1 MGQGRRRARED
12 AELARGKGGRMADH
26 AGQPVRGLG
35 GSMQVLLLGGMCL
48 LLQQIPIRY
57 RIDFFGELADASLI
71 HLHTGLLL
79 AIAMLVRDARVVAG
93 CFVLTF
99 AGWTLRQLYLFDDGQ
114 PSWTLAWGAASYLF
128 QYGWTR
134 LCARWMGWP
143 RMAGTGVQRGDL
155 MRFAAIGLLVYP
167 IVIALLG
174 FSIALVNTPAVAVSA
189 AFQMF
194 FAKQFGVAVVTLPL
208 VIGWQERTLPAAR
221 STIGRH
227 WMWPVVLG
235 LGLAISLWAA
245 VQVRQSFG
253 GVSLPSAPVLMDYRF
268 ALLLVL
274 AWCMLRLP
282 PRWAMLSLS
291 LTLLLLVGMVAG
303 TAEYAN
309 TPVGFFNL
317 LHIAAEMNIL
327 LLAMLYLWLTNRD
340 RSALAE
346 QLSEETLRDQ
356 VTGLPNLK
364 ALRGRMERPLPRTE
378 LGYLLLDQTDTL
390 VAGFGLDTQA
400 QAMNATA
407 RRVDDLVE
415 AYYVGTG
422 QFALLPRPGRDAD
435 LWERVMARVEHA
447 EIDVDGEPIRLLP
460 YLGVAAFNGAH
471 ASVIDRA
478 VLAASHLAFEARQH
492 GELRPRYSDIGDT
505 QLRRTHRRQL
515 HDATEALASL
525 RSERVVLYFQ
535 PIRDLVE
542 DMQGEPR
549 PLAGEVLCRLIDE
562 RGDIMSPAR
571 FMAPL
576 EAAGRG
582 AELDLAV
589 MRALFRLLR
598 KTPAALPHCRE
609 IAINLTGQS
618 LASMSFQVELRT
630 LLAGSPLPM
639 HALCFEVT
647 ETAAISNTAAASHLL
662 ADLRALGCHI
672 AIDDF
677 GTGMQSFARLREL
690 PVDVIKIDG
699 SFVRNVAQLGKDYAV
714 VQASVAVAKA
724 FGAVTVAEFVED
736 EDTEYCLRRLGVHR
750 VQGYLYGAPRPLADV
765 LAETAAEA
773 AASRE

>member
-1 MGQGRRRARED
+1 
-12 AELARGKGGRMADH
+12 
-26 AGQPVRGLG
+26 
-35 GSMQVLLLGGMCL
+35 MQVLLLGGMCL

-99 AGWTLRQLYLFDDGQ
+99 AGWTLRQLYLFDDGR
-114 PSWTLAWGAASYLF
+114 PSWTLAWGAGSYALQF
-128 QYGWTR
+128 GWTL

-143 RMAGTGVQRGDL
+143 RRPGAGVQRGDL
-155 MRFAAIGLLVYP
+155 MRFAAIGLLLYP
-167 IVIALLG
+167 TVIALLG
-174 FSIALVNTPAVAVSA
+174 FSIALVNTPAVALST

-208 VIGWQERTLPAAR
+208 VIGWQERILPAPR
-221 STIGRH
+221 STIGKH
-227 WMWPVVLG
+227 WLWPVVLG
-235 LGLAISLWAA
+235 VGLAISLWAA

-253 GVSLPSAPVLMDYRF
+253 SASLPSAPVLMDYRF

-291 LTLLLLVGMVAG
+291 LTLLLLIGMVAG

-309 TPVGFFNL
+309 TSVGFFNL

>member
-1 MGQGRRRARED
+1 MGQARRHARRVD
-12 AELARGKGGRMADH
+12 ADLARGKGGRMADH

-35 GSMQVLLLGGMCL
+35 GSMQVLLLGGLCL

-57 RIDFFGELADASLI
+57 RIDFFGEIADASLI

-93 CFVLTF
+93 CFALTLT
-99 AGWTLRQLYLFDDGQ
+99 GWTLRQFYLFDDGR
-114 PSWTLAWGAASYLF
+114 PTWTLAWGAGSYLL
-128 QYGWTR
+128 QYAWTL

-143 RMAGTGVQRGDL
+143 RAPGTGVQRGDL
-155 MRFAAIGLLVYP
+155 VRFAAIGLLVYP
-167 IVIALLG
+167 TITALLG
-174 FSIALVNTPAVAVSA
+174 LSIALVNTPAVAVSA

-208 VIGWQERTLPAAR
+208 VIGWQERALPPSRAKVGA
-221 STIGRH
+221 H
-227 WMWPVVLG
+227 WLWPVMLG

-253 GVSLPSAPVLMDYRF
+253 ASLPSAPVLMDYRF

-274 AWCMLRLP
+274 AWCMLRLS

-364 ALRGRMERPLPRTE
+364 ALRERVERPLPRTE

-400 QAMNATA
+400 QAMHASA
-407 RRVDDLVE
+407 RRLDDLVE
-415 AYYVGTG
+415 TYYVGTG
-422 QFALLPRPGRDAD
+422 QFALLPRAGRDAD

-447 EIDVDGEPIRLLP
+447 EIDVGGEPIRLLP
-460 YLGVAAFNGAH
+460 YLGVAAFNGTH
-471 ASVIDRA
+471 ASVIDGA

-542 DMQGEPR
+542 DMHGEPR

-598 KTPAALPHCRE
+598 KSPAALPHCRE
-609 IAINLTGQS
+609 ISINLTGQS

-639 HALCFEVT
+639 SALCFEVT

-773 AASRE
+773 AASRD

>member
-1 MGQGRRRARED
+1 
-12 AELARGKGGRMADH
+12 MADD

-35 GSMQVLLLGGMCL
+35 GGMQVLLLGGVCL
-48 LLQQIPIRY
+48 LLQQIAVRY
-57 RIDFFGELADASLI
+57 RIDFFGEVADASLI

-79 AIAMLVRDARVVAG
+79 AIAMLVRDGRVVAG
-93 CFVLTF
+93 CFALAC
-99 AGWTLRQLYLFDDGQ
+99 AGWALRQFYLFDGGKAT
-114 PSWTLAWGAASYLF
+114 WTLAWGVAGYLL
-128 QYGWTR
+128 QYGWTL
-134 LCARWMGWP
+134 LCVHWMGWP
-143 RMAGTGVQRGDL
+143 RRHGTRVQRSDL
-155 MRFAAIGLLVYP
+155 MRFAAIGLLLYP
-167 IVIALLG
+167 LI
-174 FSIALVNTPAVAVSA
+174 VAVLGLSNLLVSSPGGALSA

-208 VIGWQERTLPAAR
+208 VIGWLEWSEPAPR
-221 STIGRH
+221 SDTANH
-227 WMWPVVLG
+227 WLWPVALG
-235 LGLAISLWAA
+235 LGLAVSLWAA
-245 VQVRQSFG
+245 MKVRQAFYGFAFLSG
-253 GVSLPSAPVLMDYRF
+253 PVLMDYRF

-274 AWCMLRLP
+274 AWCMLRLR

-309 TPVGFFNL
+309 TSVGFLNL
-317 LHIAAEMNIL
+317 LHIAVEMNIL

-364 ALRGRMERPLPRTE
+364 AMRERMDRPLPRRE

-407 RRVDDLVE
+407 RRLEDLVE
-415 AYYVGTG
+415 TYYVGTG

-460 YLGVAAFNGAH
+460 YLGVAAFNGTH
-471 ASVIDRA
+471 PSMIDGA

-492 GELRPRYSDIGDT
+492 GELRPRYSDVGDT
-505 QLRRTHRRQL
+505 QVRRTHRRQL

-525 RSERVVLYFQ
+525 RSERVALYFQ
-535 PIRDLVE
+535 PIRELVP
-542 DMQGEPR
+542 DMRDEPR
-549 PLAGEVLCRLIDE
+549 SLAGEVLCRLVDE
-562 RGDIMSPAR
+562 KGEIMSPAR

-589 MRALFRLLR
+589 VRALFRLLR
-598 KTPAALPHCRE
+598 KNPGALPYCRE

-639 HALCFEVT
+639 SALCFEVT

-662 ADLRALGCHI
+662 TDLQALGCHI

-724 FGAVTVAEFVED
+724 FGATTVAEFVED
-736 EDTEYCLRRLGVHR
+736 EDTEFCLRRLGVHR

>member
-1 MGQGRRRARED
+1 
-12 AELARGKGGRMADH
+12 MADE

-35 GSMQVLLLGGMCL
+35 GSMQVLLLGGACL
-48 LLQQIPIRY
+48 LLQQFAVRY
-57 RIDFFGELADASLI
+57 RIDFFGDIADASLI

-79 AIAMLVRDARVVAG
+79 AVAMLVRDRRVVAG
-93 CFVLTF
+93 CFLVTF
-99 AGWTLRQLYLFDDGQ
+99 VGWTLRQVYLFDGGQ
-114 PSWTLAWGAASYLF
+114 PTRTLAWGAASYLL
-128 QYGWTR
+128 QYAWTV
-134 LCARWMGWP
+134 LCVHWMGWP
-143 RMAGTGVQRGDL
+143 RRNIARVQRSDL
-155 MRFAAIGLLVYP
+155 MRFAAIGLLLYP
-167 IVIALLG
+167 
-174 FSIALVNTPAVAVSA
+174 LVNAVLGLSNLLVSSPGEALSA

-208 VIGWQERTLPAAR
+208 VIGWQERAAPAPGTDTA
-221 STIGRH
+221 RH
-227 WMWPVVLG
+227 WLWPVALG
-235 LGLAISLWAA
+235 LGLAVSLWAA
-245 VQVRQSFG
+245 VQVRQAFNGLSVLLTG
-253 GVSLPSAPVLMDYRF
+253 PVLMDYRF
-268 ALLLVL
+268 ALLVVL
-274 AWCMLRLP
+274 AWCMLRLR

-309 TPVGFFNL
+309 TTVGFFNL

-327 LLAMLYLWLTNRD
+327 LLAMLYLWLANRD

-364 ALRGRMERPLPRTE
+364 ALRGRMERPLSRTE

-400 QAMNATA
+400 QAMHATA
-407 RRVDDLVE
+407 RRLEDLVE

-435 LWERVMARVEHA
+435 LWERVMARIEHA
-447 EIDVDGEPIRLLP
+447 EIDVGGEPIRLLP

-471 ASVIDRA
+471 ASVIDGA

-505 QLRRTHRRQL
+505 QVRRTHRRQL

-542 DMQGEPR
+542 DMQGETR

-598 KTPAALPHCRE
+598 KSPGALPHCRE
-609 IAINLTGQS
+609 ISINLTGQS

-639 HALCFEVT
+639 SALCFEVT

-724 FGAVTVAEFVED
+724 FGATTVAEFVED
-736 EDTEYCLRRLGVHR
+736 EDTEFCLRRLGVHR
-750 VQGYLYGAPRPLADV
+750 VQGYLYGAPRPLAEV
-765 LAETAAEA
+765 LAEVAVEAPAA
-773 AASRE
+773 RD

>member
-1 MGQGRRRARED
+1 
-12 AELARGKGGRMADH
+12 MADH
-26 AGQPVRGLG
+26 PAQPVRGLG
-35 GSMQVLLLGGMCL
+35 GSTRVLLLAGACL
-48 LLQQIPIRY
+48 LLQQVSIGY
-57 RIDFFGELADASLI
+57 RIDFFGDIAQASLI
-71 HLHTGLLL
+71 HLHIGLLL
-79 AIAMLVRDARVVAG
+79 AIAMLFRDGRVLAV
-93 CFVLTF
+93 CFAVTF
-99 AGWTLRQLYLFDDGQ
+99 AGWVLRQMYLFDGGR
-114 PSWTLAWGAASYLF
+114 PTWTLAWGAGSYLL
-128 QYGWTR
+128 QYLLTV

-143 RMAGTGVQRGDL
+143 RRQPARVQRGDL
-155 MRFAAIGLLVYP
+155 VRFAAIGLLLYP
-167 IVIALLG
+167 LLMALTG
-174 FSIALVNTPAVAVSA
+174 IGNVLVSSPAHAFSA

-194 FAKQFGVAVVTLPL
+194 FAKQFGVAVLTLPL
-208 VIGWQERTLPAAR
+208 VIGWQERTRPVPPTGA
-221 STIGRH
+221 GRR
-227 WMWPVVLG
+227 WVWPVALAVG
-235 LGLAISLWAA
+235 LGVSLWAT
-245 VQVRQSFG
+245 VQVRQAFTG
-253 GVSLPSAPVLMDYRF
+253 DPVTPAPVLMDYRF
-268 ALLLVL
+268 ALLVVL
-274 AWCMLRLP
+274 AWCMLRLR

-309 TPVGFFNL
+309 TAVGFVNL
-317 LHIAAEMNIL
+317 LHIAVEMNIL
-327 LLAMLYLWLTNRD
+327 LLAMLYLWLTSRD
-340 RSALAE
+340 RSELAE
-346 QLSEETLRDQ
+346 QLSGETLRDQ

-364 ALRGRMERPLPRTE
+364 ALRERVERPLPRRE

-407 RRVDDLVE
+407 RRLDDLVE
-415 AYYVGTG
+415 TYYVGTG
-422 QFALLPRPGRDAD
+422 QFALLARPGRDAD

-447 EIDVDGEPIRLLP
+447 EIDVDGESIRLLP
-460 YLGVAAFNGAH
+460 YLGVAAFKGAQ
-471 ASVIDRA
+471 ASVIDGA

-525 RSERVVLYFQ
+525 RNERVALYFQ
-535 PIRDLVE
+535 PIRELTP
-542 DMQGEPR
+542 DMQAVPR
-549 PLAGEVLCRLIDE
+549 AITGEVLCRLLDE
-562 RGDIMSPAR
+562 KGDIMSPAR

-589 MRALFRLLR
+589 VRALFRLLR
-598 KTPAALPHCRE
+598 KSPGALPHCRE

-639 HALCFEVT
+639 SALCFEVT

-662 ADLRALGCHI
+662 ADLQALGCQI

-724 FGAVTVAEFVED
+724 FGAITVAEFVED

-765 LAETAAEA
+765 LAETAAAEA
-773 AASRE
+773 AATRDIT

>member
-1 MGQGRRRARED
+1 
-12 AELARGKGGRMADH
+12 MADH
-26 AGQPVRGLG
+26 PAQPVRGLS
-35 GSMQVLLLGGMCL
+35 GSMQVLLLGIACL
-48 LLQQIPIRY
+48 LLQQVTIHY
-57 RIDFFGELADASLI
+57 RIDFFGYVSDASLI

-79 AIAMLVRDARVVAG
+79 AIAMLVRDARVVAA
-93 CFVLTF
+93 CFLLAF
-99 AGWTLRQLYLFDDGQ
+99 IGWALRQIYLHDDGRFT
-114 PSWTLAWGAASYLF
+114 WTLAWGGGSYLLY
-128 QYGWTR
+128 YGWT
-134 LCARWMGWP
+134 LMCVRWMGWP
-143 RMAGTGVQRGDL
+143 RRRESRLQRADL
-155 MRFAAIGLLVYP
+155 LRFALIGLLLHPLVL
-167 IVIALLG
+167 ALM
-174 FSIALVNTPAVAVSA
+174 AVSNMLLA
-189 AFQMF
+189 PPVQVLSSVFQMF
-194 FAKQFGVAVVTLPL
+194 FAKQFGVAVLTLPL
-208 VIGWQERTLPAAR
+208 VIGWQERVRLPHLAERA
-221 STIGRH
+221 RH
-227 WMWPVVLG
+227 WAWPLGLALLG
-235 LGLAISLWAA
+235 LGLSLWAG
-245 VQVRQSFG
+245 VTVRRAFTPG
-253 GVSLPSAPVLMDYRF
+253 GEAAGPVLMDYRF
-268 ALLLVL
+268 VVLVVL
-274 AWCMLRLP
+274 AWSMLRLA

-291 LTLLLLVGMVAG
+291 LTLLLLVSMVAG

-309 TPVGFFNL
+309 TTVGLVNL
-317 LHIAAEMNIL
+317 LHIAAEMNIV
-327 LLAMLYLWLTNRD
+327 LLAMLYLWLSNRD
-340 RSALAE
+340 RVELAE
-346 QLSEETLRDQ
+346 QLSGETLRDQ

-364 ALRGRMERPLPRTE
+364 ALRERVERPLPRRE

-407 RRVDDLVE
+407 RRLEDLVE
-415 AYYVGTG
+415 TYYVGTG
-422 QFALLPRPGRDAD
+422 QFALLARPGRDAD

-447 EIDVDGEPIRLLP
+447 EIDVDGESIRLLP
-460 YLGVAAFNGAH
+460 YLGVAAFKGAQ
-471 ASVIDRA
+471 ASVIDGA

-525 RSERVVLYFQ
+525 RNERVALYFQ
-535 PIRDLVE
+535 PIRDLTP
-542 DMQGEPR
+542 DMQPAPR
-549 PLAGEVLCRLIDE
+549 AITGEVLCRLLDE
-562 RGDIMSPAR
+562 KGEIMSPAR

-589 MRALFRLLR
+589 VRALFRLLR
-598 KTPAALPHCRE
+598 KSPGALPHCRE

-639 HALCFEVT
+639 SALCFEVT

-662 ADLRALGCHI
+662 ADLQALGCQI

-724 FGAVTVAEFVED
+724 FGAITVAEFVED

-765 LAETAAEA
+765 LAETAAAEA
-773 AASRE
+773 AATRDIT

>member
-1 MGQGRRRARED
+1 
-12 AELARGKGGRMADH
+12 MADH

-35 GSMQVLLLGGMCL
+35 GSMQVLVLGGLCL
-48 LLQQIPIRY
+48 LLQQVPIRY
-57 RIDFFGELADASLI
+57 RIDFFGEIADASLI

-79 AIAMLVRDARVVAG
+79 AIAMLVRDRRVVAG
-93 CFVLTF
+93 CFALTF
-99 AGWTLRQLYLFDDGQ
+99 VGWTLRQLYLFDDGQ
-114 PSWTLAWGAASYLF
+114 PTWMLAWGAATYLLQF
-128 QYGWTR
+128 AWT
-134 LCARWMGWP
+134 LACARWMGWP
-143 RMAGTGVQRGDL
+143 RNTGARLQRGDL
-155 MRFAAIGLLVYP
+155 VRFAAIGLLLFPLVM
-167 IVIALLG
+167 ALLG
-174 FSIALVNTPAVAVSA
+174 LSIVLVSSPADALSA

-194 FAKQFGVAVVTLPL
+194 FAKQFGVVVVTLPL
-208 VIGWQERTLPAAR
+208 VIGWLERSEPTPR
-221 STIGRH
+221 TGTGTH
-227 WMWPVVLG
+227 WLWPLTLG

-245 VQVRQSFG
+245 VQVRHAFNGFATLLSG
-253 GVSLPSAPVLMDYRF
+253 PVLMDYRF
-268 ALLLVL
+268 AVLVVL
-274 AWCMLRLP
+274 AWCMLRLS

-317 LHIAAEMNIL
+317 LHIAVEMNIL

-346 QLSEETLRDQ
+346 QLSEETQSDQ

-364 ALRGRMERPLPRTE
+364 ALRERTGRPLPRAE

-407 RRVDDLVE
+407 RRLEDLVE
-415 AYYVGTG
+415 TYYVGTG

-447 EIDVDGEPIRLLP
+447 EIDVGGEPIRLLP
-460 YLGVAAFNGAH
+460 YLGVAAFSGTH
-471 ASVIDRA
+471 ASVIDGA

-492 GELRPRYSDIGDT
+492 GELRPRYSEVGDT
-505 QLRRTHRRQL
+505 QVRRTHRRQL

-525 RSERVVLYFQ
+525 RSERVALYFQ
-535 PIRDLVE
+535 PIRDLTA
-542 DMQGEPR
+542 DMGASAEPR
-549 PLAGEVLCRLIDE
+549 MLAGEVLCRLIDE
-562 RGDIMSPAR
+562 RGEIMSPER

-598 KTPAALPHCRE
+598 KSPGALPYCRE

-639 HALCFEVT
+639 SALCFEVT

-662 ADLRALGCHI
+662 TDLRALGCHI

-724 FGAVTVAEFVED
+724 FGATTVAEFVED
-736 EDTEYCLRRLGVHR
+736 EDTEFCLRRLGVHR
-750 VQGYLYGAPRPLADV
+750 VQGYLYGAPRPLAEV
-765 LAETAAEA
+765 LADVAAEA
-773 AASRE
+773 QAARD

>member
-1 MGQGRRRARED
+1 
-12 AELARGKGGRMADH
+12 MADH

-35 GSMQVLLLGGMCL
+35 GSMLVLLLGGMCL
-48 LLQQIPIRY
+48 LLQQVPIRY
-57 RIDFFGELADASLI
+57 RIDFFGEVADASLI

-79 AIAMLVRDARVVAG
+79 AIAMLVRDRRVVAG
-93 CFVLTF
+93 CFALTF
-99 AGWTLRQLYLFDDGQ
+99 VGWTLRQLYLFDNGQ
-114 PSWTLAWGAASYLF
+114 PTWMLAWGAATYLLQF
-128 QYGWTR
+128 AWT
-134 LCARWMGWP
+134 LTCARWMGWP
-143 RMAGTGVQRGDL
+143 RAEGARMQRGDL
-155 MRFAAIGLLVYP
+155 VRFAAIGLLMYP
-167 IVIALLG
+167 LVMALLG
-174 FSIALVNTPAVAVSA
+174 LSIVLVSSPADALSA

-194 FAKQFGVAVVTLPL
+194 FAKQFGVAVLTLPL
-208 VIGWQERTLPAAR
+208 VVGWLERNAPTPPGDVG
-221 STIGRH
+221 TH
-227 WMWPVVLG
+227 WLWPIVLG
-235 LGLAISLWAA
+235 LGLAVSLWAA
-245 VQVRQSFG
+245 VQVRHAFSGF
-253 GVSLPSAPVLMDYRF
+253 SALLSGPVLMDYRF
-268 ALLLVL
+268 AVLVVL

-364 ALRGRMERPLPRTE
+364 ALRERMDRPLPRAE

-407 RRVDDLVE
+407 RRLDDLVE
-415 AYYVGTG
+415 TYYVGTG
-422 QFALLPRPGRDAD
+422 QFALLPRPKRDAD

-447 EIDVDGEPIRLLP
+447 EIDVGGEPIRLLP
-460 YLGVAAFNGAH
+460 YLGVAAFNGTH
-471 ASVIDRA
+471 ASVIDGA

-492 GELRPRYSDIGDT
+492 GELRPRYSDVGDT
-505 QLRRTHRRQL
+505 QVRRTHRRQL

-525 RSERVVLYFQ
+525 RSERVALYFQ
-535 PIRDLVE
+535 PIRDLSA
-542 DMQGEPR
+542 DMGAGAEPR
-549 PLAGEVLCRLIDE
+549 PLAGEVLCRLLDE
-562 RGDIMSPAR
+562 RGEIMSPAR

-589 MRALFRLLR
+589 VRALFRQLR
-598 KTPAALPHCRE
+598 KSPGALPHCRE

-639 HALCFEVT
+639 SALCFEVT

-724 FGAVTVAEFVED
+724 FGATTVAEFVED
-736 EDTEYCLRRLGVHR
+736 EDTEFCLRRLGVHR

-765 LAETAAEA
+765 LAEMTTEAPAA
-773 AASRE
+773 RG

>member
-1 MGQGRRRARED
+1 
-12 AELARGKGGRMADH
+12 MADH
-26 AGQPVRGLG
+26 AGRRRRGLG
-35 GSMQVLLLGGMCL
+35 GSMQVLLLGGACL
-48 LLQQIPIRY
+48 LLQQIPVRY
-57 RIDFFGELADASLI
+57 RIDFFGEQADASLI

-79 AIAMLVRDARVVAG
+79 AVAMLVRDRRVVAG
-93 CFVLTF
+93 CFALTF
-99 AGWTLRQLYLFDDGQ
+99 AGWLLRQLYLFDDGQ
-114 PSWTLAWGAASYLF
+114 PTWMLAWGAMSYLIQF
-128 QYGWTR
+128 AWT
-134 LCARWMGWP
+134 LVCVRWMGWP
-143 RMAGTGVQRGDL
+143 RAPGARMQRGDL
-155 MRFAAIGLLVYP
+155 ARFAAIGLLVYP
-167 IVIALLG
+167 LATALLG
-174 FSIALVNTPAVAVSA
+174 FSIALVSTPIDALSA

-194 FAKQFGVAVVTLPL
+194 FAKQFGIVVVTLPL
-208 VIGWQERTLPAAR
+208 VIGWQERASPTPRADLG
-221 STIGRH
+221 TH
-227 WMWPVVLG
+227 WLWPVALG
-235 LGLAISLWAA
+235 LGLAVSLWAG
-245 VQVRQSFG
+245 VQVRHAFTGFSTLSSG
-253 GVSLPSAPVLMDYRF
+253 PVLMDYRF
-268 ALLLVL
+268 AVLVVL

-282 PRWAMLSLS
+282 PRWAMASLAT
-291 LTLLLLVGMVAG
+291 TLLLLIGMVAG

-309 TPVGFFNL
+309 TSVGFFNL
-317 LHIAAEMNIL
+317 LHIAVEMNIL

-346 QLSEETLRDQ
+346 RLSEETLRDQ

-364 ALRGRMERPLPRTE
+364 ALRERMERPLSRAE

-400 QAMNATA
+400 QAMNAAA
-407 RRVDDLVE
+407 RRLDDLVE
-415 AYYVGTG
+415 TYYVGTG

-447 EIDVDGEPIRLLP
+447 EIDVGGEPMRLLP

-471 ASVIDRA
+471 ASVIDGA

-525 RSERVVLYFQ
+525 RSERVALYFQ
-535 PIRDLVE
+535 PIRDLVP
-542 DMQGEPR
+542 DMHAEQR
-549 PLAGEVLCRLIDE
+549 TLSGEVLCRLLDE
-562 RGDIMSPAR
+562 KGEIMSPAR

-589 MRALFRLLR
+589 VRALFRLLR
-598 KTPAALPHCRE
+598 KSPAALPYCQE

-639 HALCFEVT
+639 SALCFEVT

-699 SFVRNVAQLGKDYAV
+699 SFVRNVAQFGKDYAV

-724 FGAVTVAEFVED
+724 FGATTVAEFVED
-736 EDTEYCLRRLGVHR
+736 EDTEFCLRRLGVHR
-750 VQGYLYGAPRPLADV
+750 VQGYLYGAPRPLAEV

-773 AASRE
+773 AAARD

>member
-1 MGQGRRRARED
+1 
-12 AELARGKGGRMADH
+12 MADH

-35 GSMQVLLLGGMCL
+35 ASMQVLVLGGLCL
-48 LLQQIPIRY
+48 LLQQVPIRY
-57 RIDFFGELADASLI
+57 RIDFFGEIADASLI
-71 HLHTGLLL
+71 HLHTGMLL
-79 AIAMLVRDARVVAG
+79 AIAMLVRDRRVVAG
-93 CFVLTF
+93 CFALTF
-99 AGWTLRQLYLFDDGQ
+99 VGWTLRQLYLFDNGQ
-114 PSWTLAWGAASYLF
+114 PTWMLGWGAVTYLLQFAWTLA
-128 QYGWTR
+128 
-134 LCARWMGWP
+134 CVRWMGWP
-143 RMAGTGVQRGDL
+143 RHAGARMQRSDL
-155 MRFAAIGLLVYP
+155 VRFTAIGLLLFPLVM
-167 IVIALLG
+167 ALLG
-174 FSIALVNTPAVAVSA
+174 LSIVLLSSPADALSA

-194 FAKQFGVAVVTLPL
+194 FAKQFGVVVVTLPL
-208 VIGWQERTLPAAR
+208 VIGWLERSERAPR
-221 STIGRH
+221 SGAGTH
-227 WMWPVVLG
+227 WLWPVALG
-235 LGLAISLWAA
+235 VGLAVSLWAG
-245 VQVRQSFG
+245 VQVRHAFNGFTTLLSG
-253 GVSLPSAPVLMDYRF
+253 PVLMDYRF
-268 ALLLVL
+268 AVLVVL

-282 PRWAMLSLS
+282 PRWAMLSLA

-317 LHIAAEMNIL
+317 LHIALEMNIL

-364 ALRGRMERPLPRTE
+364 ALRERTGRPMPRAE

-407 RRVDDLVE
+407 RRLDDLVE
-415 AYYVGTG
+415 TYYVGTG

-447 EIDVDGEPIRLLP
+447 EIDVGGEPIRLLP
-460 YLGVAAFNGAH
+460 YLGVAAFNGTH
-471 ASVIDRA
+471 PSVIDGA

-492 GELRPRYSDIGDT
+492 GELRPRYSEVGDT
-505 QLRRTHRRQL
+505 QVRRTHRRQL

-525 RSERVVLYFQ
+525 RSERVALYFQ
-535 PIRDLVE
+535 PIRDLTA
-542 DMQGEPR
+542 DMGASGEPR
-549 PLAGEVLCRLIDE
+549 MLSGEVLCRLLDE

-598 KTPAALPHCRE
+598 KSPEALPYCRE

-639 HALCFEVT
+639 SALCFEVT

-662 ADLRALGCHI
+662 TDLRALGCHI

-724 FGAVTVAEFVED
+724 FGATTVAEFVED
-736 EDTEYCLRRLGVHR
+736 EDTEFCLRRLGVHR
-750 VQGYLYGAPRPLADV
+750 VQGYLYGAPRPLAEV
-765 LAETAAEA
+765 LADVAAEA
-773 AASRE
+773 QAARD

>member
-1 MGQGRRRARED
+1 
-12 AELARGKGGRMADH
+12 MADH

-79 AIAMLVRDARVVAG
+79 AVAMLVRDARVVAG

-155 MRFAAIGLLVYP
+155 MRFAAIGLLLYP

-245 VQVRQSFG
+245 MQVRQSFG

-505 QLRRTHRRQL
+505 QLWRTHRRQL

>member
-1 MGQGRRRARED
+1 
-12 AELARGKGGRMADH
+12 MADD

-48 LLQQIPIRY
+48 LLQQVAVRY
-57 RIDFFGELADASLI
+57 RIDFFGDIADASLI

-79 AIAMLVRDARVVAG
+79 AVAMLVRDRRVVAG
-93 CFVLTF
+93 CFLVAF
-99 AGWTLRQLYLFDDGQ
+99 VGWTLRQVYLFDSGK
-114 PSWTLAWGAASYLF
+114 PTRTLAWGAASYLL
-128 QYGWTR
+128 QYAWTV
-134 LCARWMGWP
+134 LCVHWMGWP
-143 RMAGTGVQRGDL
+143 RRNIARVQRSDL
-155 MRFAAIGLLVYP
+155 MRFAAIGLLLYP
-167 IVIALLG
+167 
-174 FSIALVNTPAVAVSA
+174 LVNAVLGLSNLLVSSPGEALSA

-208 VIGWQERTLPAAR
+208 VIGWQERAAPAPGTDTA
-221 STIGRH
+221 RH
-227 WMWPVVLG
+227 WLWPVALG
-235 LGLAISLWAA
+235 LGLAVSLWAA
-245 VQVRQSFG
+245 VQVRQAFNGLSVLLTG
-253 GVSLPSAPVLMDYRF
+253 PVLMDYRF
-268 ALLLVL
+268 ALLVVL
-274 AWCMLRLP
+274 AWCMLRLR

-309 TPVGFFNL
+309 TTVGFFNL

-364 ALRGRMERPLPRTE
+364 ALRGRMERPLSRTE

-400 QAMNATA
+400 QAMHATA
-407 RRVDDLVE
+407 RRLEDLVE

-435 LWERVMARVEHA
+435 LWERVMARIEHA
-447 EIDVDGEPIRLLP
+447 EIDVGGEPIRLLP

-471 ASVIDRA
+471 ASVIDGA

-505 QLRRTHRRQL
+505 QVGRTHRRQL

-525 RSERVVLYFQ
+525 RSERVALYFQ
-535 PIRDLVE
+535 PIRDLVP
-542 DMQGEPR
+542 DMQAEPR
-549 PLAGEVLCRLIDE
+549 TLAGEVLCRLLDDK
-562 RGDIMSPAR
+562 GDIMSPAR

-589 MRALFRLLR
+589 VRALFRLLR
-598 KTPAALPHCRE
+598 KSPGALPYCRE

-639 HALCFEVT
+639 SALCFEVT

-662 ADLRALGCHI
+662 TDLRALGCHI

-724 FGAVTVAEFVED
+724 FGATTVAEFVED
-736 EDTEYCLRRLGVHR
+736 EDTEFCLRRLGVHR
-750 VQGYLYGAPRPLADV
+750 VQGYLYGAPRPLAEV
-765 LAETAAEA
+765 LAEVAVEAPAA
-773 AASRE
+773 RD

>member
-1 MGQGRRRARED
+1 
-12 AELARGKGGRMADH
+12 
-26 AGQPVRGLG
+26 
-35 GSMQVLLLGGMCL
+35 MQVLLLGGMCL
-48 LLQQIPIRY
+48 LLQQIAVRY
-57 RIDFFGELADASLI
+57 RIDFFGEVADASLI

-79 AIAMLVRDARVVAG
+79 AIAMLARDARVVAG
-93 CFVLTF
+93 CFVVTF
-99 AGWTLRQLYLFDDGQ
+99 VGWTFRQMYLFDGGR
-114 PSWTLAWGAASYLF
+114 PTWMLAWGAGSYLL
-128 QYGWTR
+128 QYAWTL
-134 LCARWMGWP
+134 LCVRWMGWP
-143 RMAGTGVQRGDL
+143 RRRGARVQRDDL
-155 MRFAAIGLLVYP
+155 IRFAGIGLLLYP
-167 IVIALLG
+167 LVTAVLGLSVVLL
-174 FSIALVNTPAVAVSA
+174 SSPADAVST

-194 FAKQFGVAVVTLPL
+194 FAKQFGVVVVTLPL
-208 VIGWQERTLPAAR
+208 VIGWQERAALAPR
-221 STIGRH
+221 ADAGRH
-227 WMWPVVLG
+227 WVWPVALG
-235 LGLAISLWAA
+235 LGLGISLWAA
-245 VQVRQSFG
+245 VTVRQAFSGASF
-253 GVSLPSAPVLMDYRF
+253 LSAPVLMDYRF
-268 ALLLVL
+268 ALLVVL

-317 LHIAAEMNIL
+317 LHIAVEMNIL

-340 RSALAE
+340 RSALAD

-364 ALRGRMERPLPRTE
+364 AMRERMDRPLPRRE

-407 RRVDDLVE
+407 RRLEDLVE
-415 AYYVGTG
+415 TYYVGTG

-447 EIDVDGEPIRLLP
+447 EIDVGGEPIRLLP
-460 YLGVAAFNGAH
+460 YLGVAAFNGTH
-471 ASVIDRA
+471 PSMIDGA

-492 GELRPRYSDIGDT
+492 GELRPRYSDVGDT
-505 QLRRTHRRQL
+505 QVRRTHRRQL

-525 RSERVVLYFQ
+525 RSERVALYFQ
-535 PIRDLVE
+535 PIRELVP
-542 DMQGEPR
+542 DMRDEPR
-549 PLAGEVLCRLIDE
+549 SLAGEVLCRLVDE
-562 RGDIMSPAR
+562 KGEIMSPAR

-589 MRALFRLLR
+589 VRALFRLLR
-598 KTPAALPHCRE
+598 KNPGALPYCRE

-639 HALCFEVT
+639 SALCFEVT

-662 ADLRALGCHI
+662 TDLQALGCHI

-724 FGAVTVAEFVED
+724 FGATTVAEFVED
-736 EDTEYCLRRLGVHR
+736 EDTEFCLRRLGVHR